1 MDEITG
7 QAAPG
12 AVETSAS
19 ASWLRAI
26 VFAFLGLIVAVFC
39 LLIPGLHFILG
50 PLGPLIGGM
59 VAANQCRGGLSSVIV
74 ISSVM
79 SMTLGVLA
87 AALSGMFLGEETSS
101 GLAKAAPFIVF
112 FYTGLM
118 SFIGGLIGMVMG
130 SRSET
135 AG

>member
-12 AVETSAS
+12 VVETSGS
-19 ASWLRAI
+19 ASWLRAFA
-26 VFAFLGLIVAVFC
+26 FAFLGIIVVVFC
-39 LLIPGLHFILG
+39 GLIPGLHFILF
-50 PLGPLIGGM
+50 PLGPLIGGTI
-59 VAANQCRGGLSSVIV
+59 AANQCGGGLSSVIV

-79 SMTLGVLA
+79 SITLALPT
-87 AALSGMFLGEETSS
+87 AALTGMFFPEQASS